1 MPNETN
7 AGHLMQGAQ
16 HNQCHCSPHGLTA
29 SGSGGDEQAEL
40 APRAPGSC
48 CLAGEDGGTPVRE
61 KPSVP
66 M

>member
-1 MPNETN
+1 
-7 AGHLMQGAQ
+7 MQGAQ
-16 HNQCHCSPHGLTA
+16 HNHCHCSPDGLTA